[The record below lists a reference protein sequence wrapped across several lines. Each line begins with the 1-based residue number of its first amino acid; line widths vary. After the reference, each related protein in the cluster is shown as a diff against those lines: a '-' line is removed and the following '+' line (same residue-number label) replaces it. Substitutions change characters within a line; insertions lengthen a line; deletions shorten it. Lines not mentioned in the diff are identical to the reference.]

1 MYGTWCNAQF
11 ITKKLTVKMGNN
23 GRQQWEEAQTQSR
36 VMMVIRLYN
45 GEELL
50 SHTPWKCQIL
60 QPQKER
66 VRMIRTEMHASS
78 P

>member
-1 MYGTWCNAQF
+1 MLILDHGQEQRN
-11 ITKKLTVKMGNN
+11 LG
-23 GRQQWEEAQTQSR
+23 QWEEAQTRSR
-36 VMMVIRLYN
+36 VIMVMRLYN
-45 GEELL
+45 SEELL

-60 QPQKER
+60 QSQKER